1 MRYKVDGSPG
11 EPPGRGQ
18 VDPDSGKKIFTPDQK
33 ATINKSFVN
42 AKFLSDVLPMEEMYR
57 TVESSSRCKHLLMCN
72 YSNHGE
78 SRLESFHQ
86 VEAHMANSGMRAS
99 LADILSLRGTAR
111 FNVRIR
117 ERIRIDSL
125 PRDIKERVPSW
136 LRGIPAFYD
145 HSLLEVLNKQAAAV
159 GASCPFPFVR
169 PTPRE
174 NNGELFLSEYFHA
187 QVRRNRELTPS
198 LFNNRCQCS
207 SCEGNPI
214 PLPHEIESAA
224 AAAATGSGSD
234 GGVASVGANK
244 SLEAIVPEG
253 YMKNPYGRNGKLVYI
268 GGKGPTSKKS
278 RIEVTVK
285 KVVATIEEDNDTGSK
300 EVSNASV
307 LHEAT
312 ATVLTP
318 LPARIH
324 PELTPILPIGHPS
337 QSIPFP
343 PSHVMQQAPYLAPF
357 QFAMVIPP
365 LLMPY
370 HHSYAW
376 PPTSTF
382 FVPPNNPQKRKRV
395 LQGKPCCVS
404 FAWWAIHRRKGR
416 PIHDKDCSHKKKLH
430 L

>member
-1 MRYKVDGSPG
+1 
-11 EPPGRGQ
+11 
-18 VDPDSGKKIFTPDQK
+18 
-33 ATINKSFVN
+33 
-42 AKFLSDVLPMEEMYR
+42 
-57 TVESSSRCKHLLMCN
+57 
-72 YSNHGE
+72 
-78 SRLESFHQ
+78 
-86 VEAHMANSGMRAS
+86 
-99 LADILSLRGTAR
+99 
-111 FNVRIR
+111 
-117 ERIRIDSL
+117 
-125 PRDIKERVPSW
+125 
-136 LRGIPAFYD
+136 
-145 HSLLEVLNKQAAAV
+145 
-159 GASCPFPFVR
+159 
-169 PTPRE
+169 
-174 NNGELFLSEYFHA
+174 
-187 QVRRNRELTPS
+187 
-198 LFNNRCQCS
+198 
-207 SCEGNPI
+207 
-214 PLPHEIESAA
+214 
-224 AAAATGSGSD
+224 
-234 GGVASVGANK
+234 
-244 SLEAIVPEG
+244 
-253 YMKNPYGRNGKLVYI
+253 MKNPYGCNGELVYI

-357 QFAMVIPP
+357 QFATVIPP